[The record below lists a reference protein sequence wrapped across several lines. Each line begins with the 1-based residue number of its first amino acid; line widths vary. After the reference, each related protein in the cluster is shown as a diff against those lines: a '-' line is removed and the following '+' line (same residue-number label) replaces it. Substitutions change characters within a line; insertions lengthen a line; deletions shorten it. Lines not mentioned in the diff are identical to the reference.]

1 MCHNAREYIQV
12 CHNLPEYIHSDR
24 IINIQVCHNVL
35 KYIHPDCNKYTS
47 LSQCSRR
54 EGEGCRGVC
63 VGGGGGGHEGAGEVQ
78 LTDGGGRSSDS
89 QHGLGKLSHHFRLN

>member
-1 MCHNAREYIQV
+1 MCITMLENTYKSVTICQSTYIQT
-12 CHNLPEYIHSDR
+12 

-54 EGEGCRGVC
+54 EGEGCRG
-63 VGGGGGGHEGAGEVQ
+63 GGGGHEGAGEVQ

-89 QHGLGKLSHHFRLN
+89 QHGLGKLSHHLRLN